1 MKAYS
6 AIAGNYDYLQKD
18 YDYDLWS
25 QYVIEKLSNV
35 PNKTGVDV
43 GAGTGLITRALADAG
58 YVVTGTDVSYEMLNY
73 ATTVTDGKIP
83 FIYQKAENFSGFSS
97 LGFVTAVNDVVNYL
111 TKANAVKF
119 FKKVYSSLVKGGVL
133 MFDVSSEY
141 KLKNVIGNNTF
152 TCEDEK
158 VSYIWN
164 NYLSGDKVYMDLSV
178 FTLNDDGNYS
188 RSDESHVQ
196 YVHTKDF
203 ITSTLKEIGFSV
215 KVEGE
220 YGKRLS
226 ATTNRLTFICL
237 KK

>member
-6 AIAGNYDYLQKD
+6 AIAGNYEYLQKD

-73 ATTVTDGKIP
+73 ATSVTDGKIP

-111 TKANAVKF
+111 TKSNAVKF
-119 FKKVYSSLVKGGVL
+119 FKKVYSSLASGGVF

-152 TCEDEK
+152 TCEDEN
-158 VSYIWN
+158 VSYSWN

-178 FTLNDDGNYS
+178 FTLKDDGTYN
-188 RSDESHVQ
+188 RNDESHVQ

-203 ITSTLKEIGFSV
+203 ITSALKEIGFSV

-226 ATTNRLTFICL
+226 TKTNRLTFVCL